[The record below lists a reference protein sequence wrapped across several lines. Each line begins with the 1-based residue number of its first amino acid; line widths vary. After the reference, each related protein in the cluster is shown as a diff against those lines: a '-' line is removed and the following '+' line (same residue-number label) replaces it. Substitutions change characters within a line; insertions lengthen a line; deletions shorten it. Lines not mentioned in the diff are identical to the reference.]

1 MRRAIP
7 ASRNAF
13 LRLADTS
20 LPQSRNG
27 ACIFCQPRLKHRP
40 NTRASIRPPHTYR
53 FASTNASS
61 TSPKQQ
67 EQENGS
73 PESSAAAA
81 TPPDI
86 STHYTIFPKTAPS
99 GPPPSGS
106 FDIPLAELRR
116 EFLALQALAH
126 PDKYAQGIEKQRAEA
141 LSSRINEAYR
151 TLSDPL
157 LRAQYLLLHEHGIDV
172 TAEDGAAKEEN
183 QDNETLMEV
192 LEVQEAIEEAED
204 EATIGKLKVD
214 NEARVEECVKSL
226 GEAFDRG
233 DVEGARKECIRLRF
247 WCSVREGL
255 KEWEP
260 GNRNVRL
267 VH

>member
-7 ASRNAF
+7 TSRNAF
-13 LRLADTS
+13 SRLTDAS
-20 LPQSRNG
+20 LPQTRNG
-27 ACIFCQPRLKHRP
+27 ACIFCQPRLKYRSNAISP
-40 NTRASIRPPHTYR
+40 LRSTQTYR
-53 FASTNASS
+53 LASTN
-61 TSPKQQ
+61 TSPKQK
-67 EQENGS
+67 EQES
-73 PESSAAAA
+73 EAPETSTTS
-81 TPPDI
+81 PDI
-86 STHYTIFPKTAPS
+86 STNYTIFPKTIPS
-99 GPPPSGS
+99 GPPPSS
-106 FDIPLAELRR
+106 PFEIPLPELRR
-116 EFLALQALAH
+116 EFLALQSLAH
-126 PDKYAQGIEKQRAEA
+126 PDKFSQGIEKQRAEA

-204 EATIGKLKVD
+204 EATIEALKVE

-233 DVEGARKECIRLRF
+233 DVDGARRQCIRLRF
-247 WCSVREGL
+247 WYSVREGL
-255 KEWEP
+255 REWEP